1 MIATDPDASVGEA
14 FAAAGGAG
22 NPATASWRSAT
33 TRRSHGAPPRLGA
46 VPLVLRRLEGERR
59 APGTAAFSAASVA
72 VREDDVAEQIP
83 CGADIEQ
90 FLERIAAFK
99 DAGFTH
105 LALVQVGGDY
115 QAPSSSGR
123 SGSCSTPRAPYEHRL
138 VQASSAAPGAF
149 IWSSSIWTMVGSMR
163 V

>member
-1 MIATDPDASVGEA
+1 MNAE
-14 FAAAGGAG
+14 
-22 NPATASWRSAT
+22 
-33 TRRSHGAPPRLGA
+33 L
-46 VPLVLRRLEGERR
+46 
-59 APGTAAFSAASVA
+59 PGTAAFSAASVA

-115 QAPSSSGR
+115 QAPFIEWAQR
-123 SGSCSTPRAPYEHRL
+123 ELLDAARA
-138 VQASSAAPGAF
+138 V
-149 IWSSSIWTMVGSMR
+149 
-163 V
+163 